1 MIRRTAVTVVGLLM
15 AFSSQA
21 AGQSGLERVEEL
33 ARLGRAEEARTALM
47 GWWERDQ
54 ETASRRELQRALWLR
69 GRLTVDPLQ
78 AQLDFERL
86 VVLYPSGQFTPDA
99 ILRLAQSAYAVGD
112 DGASRRYVATLT
124 RDYPRSDARARADAW
139 LADAGPVPPRGDTP
153 TRATDRGEPPAE
165 SATPT
170 PARII
175 RPADDPPVT
184 AADRDP
190 PSRAENDRQRAT
202 AEAAAAPGTV
212 MNYYVQLGAF
222 ADEERAFA
230 VHDDVR
236 EAGIDVRVVNVEGS
250 RFTHVRVGRFAQR
263 EAAARLLDELTAQGI
278 TAALVR
284 DDRAER
290 PIR

>member
-1 MIRRTAVTVVGLLM
+1 MMRRTAVTVLGLLM
-15 AFSSQA
+15 VFASEA

-99 ILRLAQSAYAVGD
+99 ILRLSQSAYAMGD
-112 DGASRRYVATLT
+112 DATSRRYVATLT
-124 RDYPRSDARARADAW
+124 RDYPRSEARARADAW
-139 LADAGPVPPRGDTP
+139 LAEAGPVPPRGDTP
-153 TRATDRGEPPAE
+153 ARTTDRGEQPAE

-175 RPADDPPVT
+175 RPAEQPPAA
-184 AADRDP
+184 AADREP
-190 PSRAENDRQRAT
+190 PPPTGNDAQRA
-202 AEAAAAPGTV
+202 AAGSTV

-222 ADEERAFA
+222 ADEERAFT

-236 EAGIDVRVVNVEGS
+236 EAGIDARVVHVEGS